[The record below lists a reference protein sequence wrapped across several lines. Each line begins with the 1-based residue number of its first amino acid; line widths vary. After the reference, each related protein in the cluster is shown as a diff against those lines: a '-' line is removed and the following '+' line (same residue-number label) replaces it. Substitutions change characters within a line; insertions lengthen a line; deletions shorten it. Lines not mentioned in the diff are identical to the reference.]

1 MIKRKTSY
9 LVCGIIFLVVIGVQ
23 GSPELISGF
32 GSHANQLQGTS
43 LSFSSQM
50 SQAEFIASLDLKDE
64 PKLLVQAKIGED
76 TQNFYVPP
84 SGKESAPKAS
94 TAVLPEEDIFA
105 QLVTL
110 RFKDA
115 EIQNV
120 IRMIAEQTGLNIIMA
135 KDQVKG
141 IITLD
146 LEDVPLGAALD
157 AILKTHGL
165 AFVRE
170 PGGIVRI
177 VPRSEIRATM
187 IELKTVHVP
196 VNWVLSSN
204 LADTLRP
211 FVSKT
216 DGAQIQADSESNA
229 LIITDTPPTV
239 DTLLALVEKLDVP
252 EKQVMIEMRLVDI
265 SRSLLHQLGTEWS
278 LTQAAGV
285 KPIYETET
293 VFNPVT
299 GQVESV
305 IKRIVGSEP
314 ARSAAS
320 LDSLESIGKLYTPGG
335 GRWTWGKD
343 ISILG
348 DDFDFDFFLEAYE
361 NRNLVSV
368 LANPKVITLNNIKA
382 KIEITEDIPYTTTV
396 IGSGGAQ
403 TIQVEFKK
411 AGITLEV
418 LPKITN
424 NGYIRMNLKPIQEI
438 YRGRDP
444 LAQNTPL
451 VDKRAAETNVIVRD
465 EETVVLGGLRQS
477 DKSNITKGTP
487 WFMDIPVLGWFF
499 KSTTDENRDLEMV
512 MFVTPHIIK
521 EPSLTEM
528 EKLEYERIDYGWDLP
543 EAFFTQKKEE

>member
-1 MIKRKTSY
+1 MIKRRTSY
-9 LVCGIIFLVVIGVQ
+9 LVCGIIFLMAIGVQ
-23 GSPELISGF
+23 GSPERISGF
-32 GSHANQLQGTS
+32 GSQNTLSPGTT
-43 LSFSSQM
+43 M
-50 SQAEFIASLDLKDE
+50 SQAGFIASLDLKVE
-64 PKLLVQAKIGED
+64 PKLLVQAKVGED
-76 TQNFYVPP
+76 TQSFYVPP

-94 TAVLPEEDIFA
+94 TAMLPEEDIFA

-120 IRMIAEQTGLNIIMA
+120 IRMIADQTGLNIIMA
-135 KDQVKG
+135 RDQVKG

-196 VNWVLSSN
+196 VNWVLATSLS
-204 LADTLRP
+204 DTLRP
-211 FVSKT
+211 FISKAE
-216 DGAQIQADSESNA
+216 GAQIQADSESNA

-278 LTQAAGV
+278 LTQAVGTT
-285 KPIYETET
+285 PIYETET
-293 VFNPVT
+293 VLNPVT

-305 IKRIVGSEP
+305 IKRVTGSQP
-314 ARSAAS
+314 AKSLTS
-320 LDSLESIGKLYTPGG
+320 LDSVESVGKLYTPGG

-424 NGYIRMNLKPIQEI
+424 NGYIRMNLKPVQEI

-451 VDKRAAETNVIVRD
+451 VDKRSAETNVIVRD

-477 DKSNITKGTP
+477 DMSNITKGTP
-487 WFMDIPVLGWFF
+487 WFMDIPVLGWLF
-499 KSTTDENRDLEMV
+499 KSTTDENREMEMV

-528 EKLEYERIDYGWDLP
+528 EKMEYERIDYGWNLP
-543 EAFFTQKKEE
+543 EAFFTQKKED